1 MMRRSAIALAIFAFA
16 CTTTTSFTRTGTGIF
31 APKEA
36 SAAEE
41 EEAPRGLSLS
51 IESVASDGTAT
62 LELRNYSMEPFEFS
76 GGSDHPRLM
85 IEVQSGSTQSR
96 QTILPLRAQTHEVP
110 PGERLQL
117 KTNIGGVSGRVRIGI
132 RSREFGYI
140 VWTNWIA
147 R

>member
-1 MMRRSAIALAIFAFA
+1 MMRRSAIALLVFALA
-16 CTTTTSFTRTGTGIF
+16 CTTTTSVTRTGRGIF
-31 APKEA
+31 APKED

-51 IESVASDGTAT
+51 IESIASDGTAK
-62 LELRNYSMEPFEFS
+62 LELRNYSLESFVFP
-76 GGSDHPRLM
+76 GAPDHPRLV
-85 IEVQSGSTQSR
+85 IEVQSGSTHSR
-96 QTILPLRAQTHEVP
+96 YTVLPLRAQRHEVP

-117 KTNIGGVSGRVRIGI
+117 KANLGGASGRVRIGI
-132 RSREFGYI
+132 RSQEFGYV

>member
-1 MMRRSAIALAIFAFA
+1 MRRSAIALLLFACA
-16 CTTTTSFTRTGTGIF
+16 CTTTSSFTHTSTGLF
-31 APKEA
+31 APKEG

-51 IESVASDGTAT
+51 IESVASDGTAV
-62 LELRNYSMEPFEFS
+62 LELRNYSLEPFVFS
-76 GGSDHPRLM
+76 GAPDRPRLV
-85 IEVQSGSTQSR
+85 IEVQSGGTHSR
-96 QTILPLRAQTHEVP
+96 HTLQPLGTQTHELP
-110 PGERLQL
+110 QGERLQL